1 MHQHVSN
8 DSTKREMKSPKEKV
22 QNWGE
27 KLVVRVGSAVLDK
40 APGHYSTL
48 SHQVKKK
55 SVQGREQEQPQK

>member
-1 MHQHVSN
+1 
-8 DSTKREMKSPKEKV
+8 MKSPKEKV